1 MKIKDMKEWGK
12 EGKDRE
18 KERKQKRRGFWRE
31 WCVWEGEEANKKESV
46 CTEDKDE
53 EENDLRLRVL
63 RSSKA

>member
-1 MKIKDMKEWGK
+1 M
-12 EGKDRE
+12 RE
-18 KERKQKRRGFWRE
+18 KERKRERRGFWRE

-63 RSSKA
+63 CSSKA